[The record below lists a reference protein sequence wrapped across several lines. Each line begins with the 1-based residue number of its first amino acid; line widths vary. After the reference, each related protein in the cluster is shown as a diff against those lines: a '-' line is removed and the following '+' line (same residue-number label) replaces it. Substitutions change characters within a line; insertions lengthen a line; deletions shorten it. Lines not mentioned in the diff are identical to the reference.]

1 MVLSSLM
8 EGGANVISEA
18 LAVPVPILAS
28 RISGSIGLL
37 GEAYPGFFPVRDT
50 QALAR
55 LLEKTEADA
64 GFYDALLTHCRHLAS
79 LVSPG
84 HELQAWKQLLQELQS

>member
-28 RISGSIGLL
+28 RIPGSVGLL
-37 GEAYPGFFPVRDT
+37 GEEYPGFFPVGDT
-50 QALAR
+50 QALAS
-55 LLEKTEADA
+55 LLEKTETDT
-64 GFYDALLTHCRHLAS
+64 GFYEELLTHCRRLAS
-79 LVSPG
+79 LVSPA
-84 HELQAWKQLLQELQS
+84 HELQAWKQLLQEFQS